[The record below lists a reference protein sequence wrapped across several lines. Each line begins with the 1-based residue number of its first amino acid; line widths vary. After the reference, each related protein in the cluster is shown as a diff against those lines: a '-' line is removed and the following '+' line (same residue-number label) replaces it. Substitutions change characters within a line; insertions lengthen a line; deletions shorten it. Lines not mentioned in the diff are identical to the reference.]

1 MVAYVLGGEANC
13 FKSISCRFASP
24 VYPGDELTTVM
35 WIVGDKDG
43 KITVAFTC
51 LVATTVVLTSG
62 VAVLVS
68 AKAAK
73 L

>member
-1 MVAYVLGGEANC
+1 LATFIDRARPLTA
-13 FKSISCRFASP
+13 
-24 VYPGDELTTVM
+24 DELTTVM
-35 WIVGDKDG
+35 WIVGDEDG

-51 LVATTVVLTSG
+51 LVATTVLSG